1 MKSLVTTLFATAL
14 MTGGIGFSSLAMAES
29 HGGHHGGHHGHGHGH
44 GYNKAWMEGLSDEQR
59 KQISTLHEDYYKQ
72 KRNIKGKIKDAK
84 HALAKVITTDA
95 PKQKDIDKSIDAIL
109 KLKREKMALKAAH
122 KIEVR
127 KLLNKEQRVKFDEHV
142 LNKGKQCRKH
152 KRQYD

>member
-14 MTGGIGFSSLAMAES
+14 MTGGIGFSSLAMADS
-29 HGGHHGGHHGHGHGH
+29 HGGHHGGHHGHGH

-59 KQISTLHEDYYKQ
+59 KQIDKLHEDYYKQ
-72 KRNIKGKIKDAK
+72 KRSIKDKIKDAK
-84 HALAKVITTDA
+84 HELAKVITTDN

-109 KLKREKMALKAAH
+109 KLKREKMSLKAAH

-142 LNKGKQCRKH
+142 LNKGKHCRKY
-152 KRQYD
+152 KRHHN